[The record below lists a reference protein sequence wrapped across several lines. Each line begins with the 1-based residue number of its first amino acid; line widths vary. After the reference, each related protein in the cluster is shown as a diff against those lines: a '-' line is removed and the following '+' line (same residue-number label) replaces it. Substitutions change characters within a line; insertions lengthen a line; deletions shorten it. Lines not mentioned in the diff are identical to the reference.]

1 MRVKPLRVVLVAAAL
16 AAGAVACGADAKA
29 EITETSQ
36 GYHTAVLARDYP
48 AVCAYNA
55 PEATERLLASVAR
68 EGVRADTCEE
78 ALAAVFEQSGGAE
91 TADGVARTA
100 EIDEISVDGDR
111 ATVRWTATIE
121 GTPTPTSWGMRRI
134 DGAWKLVPA
143 S

>member
-1 MRVKPLRVVLVAAAL
+1 VLVKTVRAVLAAVVLATGL
-16 AAGAVACGADAKA
+16 GACGADPQT
-29 EITETSQ
+29 EITEVFK

-78 ALAAVFEQSGGAE
+78 ALTAVFEQSGGAE
-91 TADGVARTA
+91 TADGVARSA
-100 EIDEISVDGDR
+100 EIDEITVDGDR

-121 GTPTPTSWGMRRI
+121 GEPMPTSWGLRRI

-143 S
+143 G